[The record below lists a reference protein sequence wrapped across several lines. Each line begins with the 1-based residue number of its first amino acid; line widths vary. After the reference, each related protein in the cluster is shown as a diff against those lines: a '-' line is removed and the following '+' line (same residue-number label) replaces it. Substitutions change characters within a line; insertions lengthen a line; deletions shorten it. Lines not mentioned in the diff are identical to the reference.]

1 MELDQL
7 KQTIPQSVVQPG
19 LQQLA
24 QEDDTI
30 ELGEIIGAITER
42 KWLVAI
48 IILLSLMI
56 GAALVFVST
65 PIYRADG
72 LLQIEEKSTGMEK
85 LEALQSLIGDDT
97 SVSAEIEILSSRM
110 ILGRV
115 VARQKL
121 DIVAVPK
128 TFPLIGGVI
137 ARRYVGDGP
146 NLPWFGL
153 SSYAWGGEVI
163 QVDSFSVPLEYI
175 DHPLLLLAG
184 EADAFSV
191 IDENGKQV
199 LSGTVGTR
207 TENGGFSIFV
217 TQIKARP
224 GTRFRLIKLSEESA
238 INNLRAHFGVR
249 ERGKQSGILELSFT
263 GYDANKIGVVLDEIQ
278 KTYLRLN
285 VERRSTQAQNTL
297 KFLETQLPVLKE
309 QVDTAEA
316 AYNSYRQSRGSLD
329 LSLETQG
336 VLKSVIDIEDATLK
350 LKQERE
356 QLRQRFTAEHPII
369 QAVDAQLARLNDR
382 RKQFD
387 REVARLPDTQQTVL
401 RLARDMEV
409 STKLYIELLNTAQ
422 QLKVSKAGTVGNV
435 RIIDRALVKRSSVG
449 TKPIIILGI
458 AFLLG
463 LMASMLTI
471 LLLRVLRVVVEDP
484 ETIETR
490 LGLPVYAVVPHSEEE
505 AALERNWQ
513 RGQKKGQKRG
523 QNRRKKR
530 GELLALMMPDDDAVE
545 SLRSLRTT
553 LHFALVDAPRSSLL
567 ITSPCPSVG
576 KSFVSKNLGTVLAQL
591 GKRIVI
597 VDADLRRGH
606 INMEMGLEREIGI
619 SEYISGQATFSE
631 IVKSTLVP
639 NMFVVT
645 TGQIP
650 PNPSELLMHPRFEAL
665 LSELSGE
672 FEALIIDAPPVLA
685 VSDAAIIGR
694 HVGATLIIA
703 RAGKHHIFELEQT
716 VKRLN
721 QAGVK
726 VKGFIFNDL
735 NTDRQRKR
743 YGYKGYVFQYSYK

>member
-7 KQTIPQSVVQPG
+7 KQTIPQRAVQPG

-30 ELGEIIGAITER
+30 ELGEIIGAITDR
-42 KWLVAI
+42 KWLIAI
-48 IILLSLMI
+48 TTLLSLMI
-56 GAALVFVST
+56 GAAVVFVST

-97 SVSAEIEILSSRM
+97 TVSAEIEILSSRM
-110 ILGRV
+110 ILGHV

-128 TFPLIGGVI
+128 TFPLIGSVI
-137 ARRYVGDGP
+137 ARRYMGDAP
-146 NLPWFGL
+146 NPPWFGL

-163 QVDSFSVPLEYI
+163 QVDSFTVPQEYL
-175 DHPLLLLAG
+175 DHPLLLRAD
-184 EADAFSV
+184 EADSFSV
-191 IDENGKQV
+191 IDGNGKQV

-207 TENGGFSIFV
+207 IENGGFSIFV
-217 TQIKARP
+217 TQIKARQ
-224 GTRFRLIKLSEESA
+224 GTRFQLIKLSEETA
-238 INNLRAHFGVR
+238 INKLREHFKVR

-263 GYDANKIGVVLDEIQ
+263 GQGANKIGVVLDEIQ

-285 VERRSTQAQNTL
+285 VERRSAQAQNTL
-297 KFLETQLPVLKE
+297 KFLQTQLPFLKE

-356 QLRQRFTAEHPII
+356 QLRQRFTAEHPNI
-369 QAVDAQLARLNDR
+369 QAVDAQLARLDDR

-387 REVARLPDTQQTVL
+387 QEVARLPDTQQTVL

-409 STKLYIELLNTAQ
+409 STNLYIELLNTAQ
-422 QLKVSKAGTVGNV
+422 QLKISKAGTVGNV
-435 RIIDRALVKRSSVG
+435 RIIDEALVTRNPVG
-449 TKPIIILGI
+449 TKPVTILGI
-458 AFLLG
+458 AFMLG
-463 LMASMLTI
+463 LMVSMLIT
-471 LLLRVLRVVVEDP
+471 LLLRILRVVVEDP
-484 ETIETR
+484 ETIETG
-490 LGLPVYAVVPHSEEE
+490 LGLPVYAVVPHSEAE
-505 AALERNWQ
+505 AALERKWQ
-513 RGQKKGQKRG
+513 KGQKIGQKRG

-553 LHFALVDAPRSSLL
+553 LHFVLMDAACSSLL

-606 INMEMGLEREIGI
+606 INKELGLEREIGV
-619 SEYISGQATFSE
+619 SEYISGQSSFSE

-639 NMFVVT
+639 NLFVVT

-665 LSELSGE
+665 LNKLSGE
-672 FEALIIDAPPVLA
+672 FDALIIDAPPVLA
-685 VSDAAIIGR
+685 VSDAAIIGC
-694 HVGATLIIA
+694 HVGATLVIA

-721 QAGVK
+721 HAGVM

-735 NTDRQRKR
+735 NTARQRKR